1 MDAGDEHIMGPTI
14 AQVEVIAHRA
24 EGDRPSH
31 APSQEPTWPMSGYA
45 CWSDHDLMAAVRDGD
60 DGAFDELVRRYQSP
74 MTGYLY
80 RLLNDY
86 ETALDLAQETFVRLY
101 RNAHRYRAN
110 HNFSTYLY
118 KIATN
123 LAISELRRRKRWNML
138 SLVSFFA
145 ARDGEGDERPFD
157 LPDPRPLPDA
167 QILHEEQRRIIA
179 RAVASLPEK
188 YRAAIILRDI
198 QGLEYEQ
205 IAEVLGL
212 PLGTVKSRINR
223 ARNFLREKLRGYLS
237 E

>member
-1 MDAGDEHIMGPTI
+1 
-14 AQVEVIAHRA
+14 
-24 EGDRPSH
+24 
-31 APSQEPTWPMSGYA
+31 MSGYA

-157 LPDPRPLPDA
+157 LPDPRPLPSGHDRSSTHTPTSA
-167 QILHEEQRRIIA
+167 TSALEKGHERAHSLRPCGRSPPPA
-179 RAVASLPEK
+179 R
-188 YRAAIILRDI
+188 
-198 QGLEYEQ
+198 
-205 IAEVLGL
+205 
-212 PLGTVKSRINR
+212 
-223 ARNFLREKLRGYLS
+223 LS
-237 E
+237 AP